1 MWHPC
6 RAITNPLKPLTEMF
20 YQDGFSGLD
29 GEKCALPSSHHK
41 TAHIC
46 KREFAEGNFF
56 SLVFRIVDVKPTFVS
71 P

>member
-1 MWHPC
+1 
-6 RAITNPLKPLTEMF
+6 MF